1 MLTIGSSRS
10 LEWEMRG
17 RWREPRQCSIWE
29 LGRRNG
35 SRLPWGYLLWK
46 DGLWAQMKN
55 WLNSDRLVSNQSL
68 GPSVK
73 WLCQGADVGVKTL
86 KVWGDHVTCCWQ
98 CVGRQYFAHIPM
110 LPVGGHLVTKPSSQ
124 MLLSVEGSVYSP
136 LTCNLEQ
143 SGNCT
148 KLIGQIKPLAGHNS
162 TNPLSFNWLYHVI
175 YSHTQN
181 WYIFEIFIWVIDR
194 YLIKLKVSFM
204 FTCYKQMK
212 EKPVVHQYHIHHS
225 LVMFL
230 HPNV

>member
-17 RWREPRQCSIWE
+17 RWKEQRQCSIWE

-110 LPVGGHLVTKPSSQ
+110 LPVGRHLVTKPSSQ
-124 MLLSVEGSVYSP
+124 MLLSLAGSVYSP
-136 LTCNLEQ
+136 LTCRPWTKWELHKTDRTDKTSSRTQ
-143 SGNCT
+143 FLQPPQFQLAVSCYLLLYT
-148 KLIGQIKPLAGHNS
+148 KLIYFWN
-162 TNPLSFNWLYHVI
+162 FYM
-175 YSHTQN
+175 SH
-181 WYIFEIFIWVIDR
+181 W
-194 YLIKLKVSFM
+194 
-204 FTCYKQMK
+204 
-212 EKPVVHQYHIHHS
+212 
-225 LVMFL
+225 
-230 HPNV
+230 